1 MKNRLRNLDAVH
13 AERDELIQQ
22 LETTKQELF
31 HEQKKARTTIE
42 ELKEVP
48 NQYIGYIL
56 DNMIRVIEICE
67 YSLELGHR
75 RLEAC
80 ECHSISRQ

>member
-42 ELKEVP
+42 ELKEVT
-48 NQYIGYIL
+48 NQYIEYI
-56 DNMIRVIEICE
+56 
-67 YSLELGHR
+67 
-75 RLEAC
+75 
-80 ECHSISRQ
+80 